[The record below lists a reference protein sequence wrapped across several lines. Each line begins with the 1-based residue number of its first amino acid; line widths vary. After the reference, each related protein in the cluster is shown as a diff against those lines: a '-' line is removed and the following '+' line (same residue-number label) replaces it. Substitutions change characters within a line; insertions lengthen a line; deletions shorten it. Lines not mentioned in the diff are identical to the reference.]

1 MPKKMTQA
9 KKKSLKQKIKTHLHN
24 THFLTIFNTK
34 KVSAN
39 KYTIISIFDYFK
51 HTIKTN
57 NQPLAY
63 IHIYTPLAYIHK
75 SFCAL

>member
-34 KVSAN
+34 KGIMQTNIQLLVFLM
-39 KYTIISIFDYFK
+39 TLSI
-51 HTIKTN
+51 
-57 NQPLAY
+57 Q
-63 IHIYTPLAYIHK
+63 
-75 SFCAL
+75 